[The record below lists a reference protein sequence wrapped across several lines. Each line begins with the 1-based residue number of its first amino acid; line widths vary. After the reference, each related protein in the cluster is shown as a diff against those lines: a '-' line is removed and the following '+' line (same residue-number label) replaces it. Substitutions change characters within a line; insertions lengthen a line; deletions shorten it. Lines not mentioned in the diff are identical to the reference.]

1 MNKDDIRIAA
11 AYIRV
16 SSDKQTELSPASQ
29 IKVIQQF
36 AKAHGYI
43 VPKEFL
49 FRDDGITGAH
59 ADKRPAFVNMIAQAK
74 QKNPPF
80 TAILVW
86 KFSRFARNQEES
98 IVYKSLLEKN
108 GVSVVSV
115 SEPLSDD
122 PFGKLIERIIEW
134 EDEYYLIR
142 LSGEVKRGMK
152 EKVERGQPVS
162 VPSFGYNI
170 VNKNYVINEEQ
181 APYVRQMF
189 ADFLAGIP
197 VQSIARKLNTL
208 GLRTNRGNVW
218 ENRTIDY
225 ILQNPVYIGK
235 IRWNPERR
243 TRRNYSD
250 KDIMIVDGTHE
261 PIIDNDTFN
270 KVQEKIENNKKKYPK
285 YSRHVEIGS
294 KSNYML
300 HGLVKCSNCGA
311 SLSRS
316 NKGLQCI
323 KYTHAKGCNVSHYIS
338 LDLLNELVI
347 NAVEVA
353 FQTESFNLE
362 IKNDVQTEE
371 YINTDLLLKR
381 EQNKLERV
389 KEAYEDG
396 IYDLAEFKER
406 KEMLEN
412 KIKNLKK
419 KCTEN
424 KPKDISKQRK
434 DLIKKNKKIIPLLRN
449 SKIPE
454 QEKNEALRSFI
465 SKIVF
470 NRPDSS
476 VELFFYT

>member
-1 MNKDDIRIAA
+1 MNNNDIKIAA

-29 IKVIQQF
+29 IKTIQQF

-49 FRDDGITGAH
+49 YRDDGITGAH
-59 ADKRPAFVNMIAQAK
+59 ANKRPEFVKMIAEAK

-108 GVSVVSV
+108 GVQVISV
-115 SEPLSDD
+115 SEPLTDD

-142 LSGEVKRGMK
+142 LAGETKRGMK
-152 EKVERGQPVS
+152 EKVERGKPVS
-162 VPSFGYNI
+162 IPPFGYI
-170 VNKNYVINEEQ
+170 MKNKNFVIDEEK
-181 APYVRQMF
+181 AVYVRKIF
-189 ADFLAGIP
+189 SDFLNGVP
-197 VQSIARKLNTL
+197 VQTIARNMNAIGIK
-208 GLRTNRGNVW
+208 TNRGNVW
-218 ENRTIDY
+218 ENRTVDY

-243 TRRNYSD
+243 TRRNYNDDS
-250 KDIMIVDGTHE
+250 IMLVDGTHQ
-261 PIIDNDTFN
+261 PIIDEETF
-270 KVQEKIENNKKKYPK
+270 KLAQEKIALNKKKYPK
-285 YSRHVEIGS
+285 YSRKTIPGS
-294 KSNYML
+294 KSDYML
-300 HGLVKCSNCGA
+300 HGLVKCSNCG
-311 SLSRS
+311 STLSAS

-338 LDLLNELVI
+338 LDKLNELVI
-347 NAVEVA
+347 KSIEVA
-353 FQTESFNLE
+353 FQTGMFNIE
-362 IKNDVQTEE
+362 IKNNVQNEE
-371 YINTDLLLKR
+371 HINYAFIIKR
-381 EQNKLERV
+381 EKNKLERV

-396 IYDLAEFKER
+396 VYNLQEFKER
-406 KEMLEN
+406 KIVLEN
-412 KIKNLKK
+412 KIKELQSKEQSHIKLDVSKK
-419 KCTEN
+419 RLE
-424 KPKDISKQRK
+424 
-434 DLIKKNKKIIPLLRN
+434 LIKKHKSVVTMLRNKKI
-449 SKIPE
+449 PE
-454 QEKNEALRSFI
+454 NEKNELLRSFI
-465 SKIVF
+465 SKIIF